1 MKSRENNFAFV
12 DSQNVN
18 LSVQSLGWRLD
29 FAKFKVYLEEKY
41 SVKTA
46 YIFIGYVEGNT
57 DLYTTLQR
65 MGYLCVFKP
74 TLIHLDGTT
83 KGNCDAELV
92 LQAMID
98 YNKYDRAVIV
108 TGDGDFHCL
117 VKYLSAN
124 DKLKALL
131 IPNRFAYSALLK
143 IKEFRPYLRFIN
155 DLEKKLKREKKKPH
169 KDRTL

>member
-1 MKSRENNFAFV
+1 MKSKENNFAFI

-29 FAKFKVYLEEKY
+29 FAKFKIYLEEKY
-41 SVKTA
+41 GVKTA

-57 DLYTTLQR
+57 DLYVALQK

-74 TLIHLDGTT
+74 TLIHQDGTT

-98 YNKYDRAVIV
+98 YDSYNKAVIV

-117 VKYLSAN
+117 VKYLLGN
-124 DKLKALL
+124 DKLKAVI
-131 IPNRFAYSALLK
+131 IPNRFKYSALLK
-143 IKEFRPYLRFIN
+143 IREFRPYLRFIN
-155 DLEKKLKREKKKPH
+155 DLANKLRREKKNPH
-169 KDRTL
+169 RDETL